1 MTRHQPRRRGTY
13 IGRALR
19 NARRRLFRRRS
30 PRGRKRALLVITDGV
45 SADRVRRPALR
56 LRKDGVEIF
65 ALGVGSGF
73 RRRQLQLIASNR
85 LNLFT
90 AGFSRLGKVVKAIK
104 EKVCEPAKPSPKR
117 KFSCLLQKVES
128 SSINNSYYQQYYCC
142 CLDLYQDVE
151 KSQILFTN

>member
-1 MTRHQPRRRGTY
+1 M
-13 IGRALR
+13 
-19 NARRRLFRRRS
+19 
-30 PRGRKRALLVITDGV
+30 
-45 SADRVRRPALR
+45 
-56 LRKDGVEIF
+56 EIF

-73 RRRQLQLIASNR
+73 RRRQLQLIASNH

-117 KFSCLLQKVES
+117 KFSCLLLKVES
-128 SSINNSYYQQYYCC
+128 SSMNSSYYQQYYCC

-151 KSQILFTN
+151 KSQILFTNRE

>member
-1 MTRHQPRRRGTY
+1 MSRYQPQRRGTY

-19 NARRRLFRRRS
+19 NARRRLFRGRS
-30 PRGRKRALLVITDGV
+30 PRGRERALLVITDGV

-73 RRRQLQLIASNR
+73 RRRQFQLVASNR

-104 EKVCEPAKPSPKR
+104 EKVCQPAKPSPKR
-117 KFSCLLQKVES
+117 KFSRLVGK
-128 SSINNSYYQQYYCC
+128 I
-142 CLDLYQDVE
+142 
-151 KSQILFTN
+151 